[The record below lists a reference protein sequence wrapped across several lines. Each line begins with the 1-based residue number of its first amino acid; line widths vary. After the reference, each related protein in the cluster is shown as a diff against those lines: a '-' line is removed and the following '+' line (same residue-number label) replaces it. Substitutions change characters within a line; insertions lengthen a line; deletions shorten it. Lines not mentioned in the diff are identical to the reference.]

1 MRFVL
6 AVLIV
11 LAAMPTASCRS
22 AEPGVSARAGW
33 NKGPEVGVGLGRYE
47 GYAPPGTKFE
57 PVAAAAPAPAP
68 APVASGGVS
77 PVAVIVGLAL
87 LAALVAGALYVSKRA
102 KAPKA

>member
-11 LAAMPTASCRS
+11 LAALPTASCRS

-33 NKGPEVGVGLGRYE
+33 NKGPEAGVGFGKYE
-47 GYAPPGTKFE
+47 GFAPPGTKFE
-57 PVAAAAPAPAP
+57 PVAAAPVP
-68 APVASGGVS
+68 APVAPASSGPS
-77 PVAVIVGLAL
+77 PLVILLGCVL
-87 LAALVAGALYVSKRA
+87 LAAIVAGALYVSRRA